1 MIGNWQKKQQRVGL
15 CIKGKGSSWITVC
28 SGVAQG
34 SIRTGT
40 STVFDMND
48 LDDEIRNNVLK
59 FAADI
64 KVFRELKDNSD
75 CDMLQSDLDK
85 LATWSQ
91 K

>member
-1 MIGNWQKKQQRVGL
+1 
-15 CIKGKGSSWITVC
+15 
-28 SGVAQG
+28 
-34 SIRTGT
+34 
-40 STVFDMND
+40 MND